1 MNTDLPR
8 FVRDLLT
15 ACPSAGTGVNNWLFR
30 CARVLHPYRPEV
42 EIEQLLTAASAACG
56 RTVAPNEISRA
67 IINSR
72 ACAFKPGHRNTGS
85 ATHRTWPR
93 PELEQIESIVRD
105 GPKLVELWEQSPV
118 QFADNG
124 IHTDEIIDALF
135 PSNPLLCVGQSNH
148 EFDTCLREEWR
159 GRLGSM
165 ALIVPSPM
173 SARTGSTKDGNKT
186 SKHTLANTGPRRY
199 LVVECDF
206 AKFARDG
213 KTPTPFF
220 SLIEKLEAARID
232 TLDMCSAVLAHLAHQ
247 APLALAV
254 HSGGK
259 SVQGWFYCAG
269 RNESHLEKFMRDAV
283 RIGADP
289 ATWTR
294 SQFVRMPDG
303 LRENGKRQATYYFN
317 PKVVK

>member
-56 RTVAPNEISRA
+56 RVVTPVEVSRA
-67 IINSR
+67 IANSR
-72 ACAFKPGHRNTGS
+72 AYAPTLGHRNIDS
-85 ATHRTWPR
+85 VPHRKWPV
-93 PELEQIESIVRD
+93 PELYQIENIVRD
-105 GPKLVELWEQSPV
+105 GPKLVELWDQSPV
-118 QFADNG
+118 QFADNA
-124 IHTDEIIDALF
+124 IHTEAIINVLF
-135 PSNPLLCVGQSNH
+135 PGNPLLCVGQSKH
-148 EFDTCLREEWR
+148 RFDTCLREEWR
-159 GRLGSM
+159 GQLGAM
-165 ALIVPSPM
+165 PLIVPSPM
-173 SARTGSTKDGNKT
+173 SARTGTTQDGKP
-186 SKHTLANTGPRRY
+186 SKHTLENTGPRRF

-206 AKFARDG
+206 SRYARDG
-213 KTPTPFF
+213 KTPTAFAP
-220 SLIEKLEAARID
+220 LIESLEASRID
-232 TLDMCSAVLAHLAHQ
+232 TLDMGAAVLAHLAHE

-259 SVQGWFYCAG
+259 SIHGWFYAAG
-269 RNESHLEKFMRDAV
+269 RDEGRLESFMRSAV
-283 RIGADP
+283 RVGADR

-303 LRENGKRQATYYFN
+303 QRDNGKRQVTYYFN
-317 PKVVK
+317 PGVVK